1 MHSNE
6 YKRRGGNERSNFCF
20 ENELHKMA
28 KIKAI
33 ENDMSLKDHVI
44 KLIEKDLKEEQD
56 AEHSDF

>member
-1 MHSNE
+1 M
-6 YKRRGGNERSNFCF
+6 KRVTFIF
-20 ENELHKMA
+20 DDELHKRA

>member
-1 MHSNE
+1 
-6 YKRRGGNERSNFCF
+6 
-20 ENELHKMA
+20 MA